1 MKESFEKLQKHLEKA
16 SALGVAMN
24 LFYWDGDTLAP
35 AESSEYTAKVL
46 AILSG
51 EQFDTL
57 VGDETRRLLAECEKE
72 QDLSLEE
79 EAILRILHRQFEQLE
94 KLPRDEYAKLQELT
108 TKGHVVWREAKE
120 KNDYALFAPILQ
132 QILDLSKRFAALRAA
147 EGQAPYDVLL
157 NDCEE
162 GFTMDVLDP
171 FFTKMKEE
179 IVPLLRKI
187 QEHPAPKLPVHSC
200 PLDKQRAFNC
210 ELAEYV
216 GFDFKRGVIGETEHP
231 FSDGFHTHD
240 VRIAT
245 HYYEDNP
252 ESGMFSTIHEAG
264 HSIYEQQINL
274 PIT

>member
-94 KLPRDEYAKLQELT
+94 KLPRMSMQSSRNSPPKGMWSGEKRKRKMITRFLRPSSSRFWIFPSGLQ
-108 TKGHVVWREAKE
+108 
-120 KNDYALFAPILQ
+120 LF
-132 QILDLSKRFAALRAA
+132 
-147 EGQAPYDVLL
+147 
-157 NDCEE
+157 
-162 GFTMDVLDP
+162 
-171 FFTKMKEE
+171 
-179 IVPLLRKI
+179 VP
-187 QEHPAPKLPVHSC
+187 
-200 PLDKQRAFNC
+200 QRA
-210 ELAEYV
+210 
-216 GFDFKRGVIGETEHP
+216 RHP
-231 FSDGFHTHD
+231 TMSC
-240 VRIAT
+240 
-245 HYYEDNP
+245 
-252 ESGMFSTIHEAG
+252 
-264 HSIYEQQINL
+264 
-274 PIT
+274 